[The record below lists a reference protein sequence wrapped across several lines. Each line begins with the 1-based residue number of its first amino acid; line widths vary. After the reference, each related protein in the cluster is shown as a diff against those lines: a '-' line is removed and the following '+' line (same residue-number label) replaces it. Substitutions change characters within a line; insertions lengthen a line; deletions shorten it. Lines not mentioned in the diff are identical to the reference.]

1 MRQKLILRLGVKAW
15 NDTSGFFQELPLSKT
30 SPRTIDITSKED
42 DSGLYWNTKVSARL
56 LNDVPLLHD
65 PCIIK
70 VRLRDSYYILGTE
83 ELPARPLVKEG
94 DLLDFTLE
102 YKSKSRPQAIKKVL
116 SIAPGCY

>member
-42 DSGLYWNTKVSARL
+42 DNGLYWNTKLSAKL